1 MSCQN
6 ENVDWWSERASDLTI
21 EKCIYVYTILF
32 VPVYG
37 TSQTLSNLCTAF
49 DFVSKFT
56 PGKTIISQGKLLDL
70 RPDSLCQAV
79 PAEITGI
86 VKKKIKKL
94 KQINKQLTTVGFLN

>member
-70 RPDSLCQAV
+70 RPDSLRQVV

-86 VKKKIKKL
+86 V
-94 KQINKQLTTVGFLN
+94 